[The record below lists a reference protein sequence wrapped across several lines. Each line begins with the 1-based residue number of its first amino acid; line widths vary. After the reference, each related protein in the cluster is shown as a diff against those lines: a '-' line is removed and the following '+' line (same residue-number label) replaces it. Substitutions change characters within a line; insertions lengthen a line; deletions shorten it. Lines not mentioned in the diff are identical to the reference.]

1 MERTFK
7 IRRFNP
13 EKDKKG
19 HYQTFKIEVQPAW
32 TVLDAL
38 NEIKWFHDGTLTYR
52 RSCRHG
58 ICGSCAM
65 KINGINALACELQVS
80 SIKRKVI
87 EIDPLGGLPV
97 LKDLVVDM
105 ELFYKALHD
114 VKPFLIND
122 TPPPDKERYQ
132 SPEDYHKIMEA
143 TYCILCS
150 ACTTSCPSF
159 WANKSYLG
167 PAALLKAYRYVFDTR
182 DEGNADR
189 MDMINNKQ
197 GLWRCHTIFNC
208 QDVCPKHIKIT
219 DAISKLKTK
228 VVLEKY

>member
-7 IRRFNP
+7 IFRFDP
-13 EKDKKG
+13 AKDRKG
-19 HYQTFKIEVQPAW
+19 HYQTFNVEVQPAW

-65 KINGINALACELQVS
+65 KINGVNALSCELQVS
-80 SIKRKVI
+80 SITWK
-87 EIDPLGGLPV
+87 EIVVDPLGGLPL

-105 ELFYKALHD
+105 EPFYKALYD
-114 VKPFLIND
+114 IKPYLIND
-122 TPPPDKERYQ
+122 NPAPDKERLQ
-132 SPEDYHKIMEA
+132 SPEEYHKIMEA
-143 TYCILCS
+143 TFCILCS

-167 PAALLKAYRYVFDTR
+167 PAALLKAYRFIFDTR
-182 DEGNADR
+182 DEGAADR
-189 MDMINNKQ
+189 MDTINNKQ

-208 QDVCPKHIKIT
+208 NDACPKDINIT
-219 DAISKLKTK
+219 DAISKLKSK